1 MKQKL
6 KNMTK
11 KLGMMLMTAM
21 LYVGVMQNY
30 VYAAGIGNNK
40 LFTGTKKLFS
50 DMKTPL
56 IGLSAIIGV
65 VMIVY
70 YLIRMKMSDEM
81 DEKMYKKRIF
91 IVIACCVGV
100 VLISSLLTA
109 ILSYYK

>member
-1 MKQKL
+1 MKMKQKF
-6 KNMTK
+6 K
-11 KLGMMLMTAM
+11 MMLMTAI
-21 LYVGVMQNY
+21 LYMNTVQTY
-30 VYAAGIGNNK
+30 VYAAGIGSNK

-56 IGLSAIIGV
+56 IGLSATVGV

-81 DEKMYKKRIF
+81 DEKMYKKKIF

-100 VLISSLLTA
+100 VLVSSLLTA